1 MLIAVSFTITALND
15 FTDNELQ
22 EKDNYRITEANS
34 LEMVLTAFLRYG
46 LSVSGFFCG
55 MVCSRLIMH
64 SEIKIIFCTTE
75 PVPNPSI
82 PV

>member
-34 LEMVLTAFLRYG
+34 LEMVLTAFLRVRYI
-46 LSVSGFFCG
+46 
-55 MVCSRLIMH
+55 SRRKK
-64 SEIKIIFCTTE
+64 EI
-75 PVPNPSI
+75 
-82 PV
+82 